1 MLIQYK
7 QTNIR
12 STANLRGQEKSA
24 RYGAAMPE
32 SISLTA
38 RRILERMDDLM
49 MTQAELA
56 HLVGVSQSAISQ
68 VLNGKTANSR
78 HLPAIAEKLSIN
90 LGWLRGSTDEKIVML
105 REDDTELSESEALRM
120 QLERE
125 AAKGTGLTDRR
136 REFRAPSGDRSTDVL
151 ASFGLVPVKEIDLAL
166 GAGGTYIDDSAVS
179 VTVRYFPRQW
189 LREFT
194 DAPPDMLAFARVR
207 GTSMKPTLVDG
218 AILIIDLRRKRI
230 DEQDELWWIVVAE
243 IGMVKR
249 IWANPD
255 GSYKIKS
262 DNPNVGPETA
272 HDEEMHA
279 IGRVVASIGKH

>member
-1 MLIQYK
+1 MILAD
-7 QTNIR
+7 R
-12 STANLRGQEKSA
+12 
-24 RYGAAMPE
+24 
-32 SISLTA
+32 LT
-38 RRILERMDDLM
+38 ERMEECRVS
-49 MTQAELA
+49 QSELA
-56 HLVGVSQSAISQ
+56 RIVGISQSAIWKLASGGGQ
-68 VLNGKTANSR
+68 GSK
-78 HLPAIAEKLSIN
+78 HLHRIAA
-90 LGWLRGSTDEKIVML
+90 
-105 REDDTELSESEALRM
+105 ALRTTPEYLTGETDDPEAPNG
-120 QLERE
+120 QLSAPMRSY
-125 AAKGTGLTDRR
+125 
-136 REFRAPSGDRSTDVL
+136 RAPPAEAETDIL
-151 ASFGLVPVKEIDLAL
+151 ASLGLVPVKEIDLTI
-166 GAGGTYIDDSAVS
+166 GAGGTYIEDSAVS

-194 DAPPDMLAFARVR
+194 DAPPEMLAFARVR

-272 HDEEMHA
+272 HDEEMYA
-279 IGRVVASIGKH
+279 VGRVVASIGKH

>member
-1 MLIQYK
+1 MEAIGLNQSQLARMVELKQPSIGRLITG
-7 QTNIR
+7 QTR
-12 STANLRGQEKSA
+12 
-24 RYGAAMPE
+24 E
-32 SISLTA
+32 SGKL
-38 RRILERMDDLM
+38 L
-49 MTQAELA
+49 ELA
-56 HLVGVSQSAISQ
+56 
-68 VLNGKTANSR
+68 R
-78 HLPAIAEKLSIN
+78 
-90 LGWLRGSTDEKIVML
+90 
-105 REDDTELSESEALRM
+105 ALRTTPEY
-120 QLERE
+120 L
-125 AAKGTGLTDRR
+125 TGEIDDPDVPGGQFFAPQRS
-136 REFRAPSGDRSTDVL
+136 FRAAPDDGSSEL
-151 ASFGLVPVKEIDLAL
+151 LSALGLVPVKEIDLTI
-166 GAGGTYIDDSAVS
+166 GAGGTYTEDSAVS

-194 DAPPDMLAFARVR
+194 DAPPEMLAFARVR

-279 IGRVVASIGKH
+279 VGRVVASIGKH